1 MSNKE
6 FGPELFFGLVGA
18 VGTDLSSVANKLRQK
33 LKIVDYQST
42 QIILSDLIAVADKSK
57 DWGKINSGPD
67 EIRVEELMKS
77 GTKIRHRMENGDAVA
92 RLSLVG
98 VKKLRF
104 EKTGSPN
111 RPVARQAYIF
121 KSLKHPDEVRLLRKL
136 YGDSFFL
143 VSVFQPE
150 AKRIENLAGKIAK
163 SHNRKIGD
171 ADCQEARRL
180 NEIDHRELDHRDI
193 GDTLG
198 QRVSDTFHLADL
210 FVRADKNLEE
220 DLERFIRL
228 LFGAP
233 FITPVKD
240 EVGMFL
246 AKASAL
252 KSADLSRQVGAVI
265 TSESGEIISTGCN
278 EVPKPG
284 GGTYWEGDDPD
295 RRDFK
300 DKQDP
305 NAIMKNDILREI
317 FSFLQRASWLTEERC
332 DADIDSLMLEAF
344 SKSEPVIPKESRVS
358 QILEFGK
365 VVHAEM
371 HAITEAARKGVS
383 TAGAFLYCTTLPCH
397 NCARHILAAGFKR
410 VIYIEP
416 YPKSLTKYLYSH
428 AVNIAD
434 DDKHDLDAVAFDPFV
449 GIAPNRYIRLF
460 EMVKRKNS
468 DGYAV
473 EEDNLSREPTV
484 YTKIDYVHSEDG
496 FIDSLSQLF
505 GDNLNR

>member
-1 MSNKE
+1 MSKKE
-6 FGPELFFGLVGA
+6 FAPELFFGLVGA
-18 VGTDLSSVANKLRQK
+18 VGTDLNSVANKLMQK

-42 QIILSDLIAVADKSK
+42 QIVLSNLISIVDKSK
-57 DWGKINSGPD
+57 DWEKINSGPE
-67 EIRVEELMKS
+67 EIRIEELMKS

-92 RLSLVG
+92 RLSLVE
-98 VKKLRF
+98 VKKHRVK
-104 EKTGSPN
+104 KTGSPN
-111 RPVARQAYIF
+111 RPVARHAYIF
-121 KSLKHPDEVRLLRKL
+121 KSLKHPDEVGRLREI

-143 VSVFQPE
+143 ISVFQPE
-150 AKRIENLAGKIAK
+150 AIRIDNLARNIAK

-171 ADCQEARRL
+171 EDCKEARRL

-210 FVRADKNLEE
+210 FVRADKNLEA
-220 DLERFIRL
+220 DLERFVRL

-233 FITPVKD
+233 FITPVPD
-240 EVGMFL
+240 EIGMFL

-265 TSESGEIISTGCN
+265 TTESGEIISTGCN

-284 GGTYWEGDDPD
+284 GGAYWEGDDPD

-305 NAIMKNDILREI
+305 NAIIKNDILREI
-317 FSFLQRASWLTEERC
+317 FLFLQKAAWLTEERC
-332 DADIDSLMLEAF
+332 ETDIDALMVEAF
-344 SKSEPVIPKESRVS
+344 SESKPVISKESRVT

-371 HAITEAARKGVS
+371 HAITEAARRGVS
-383 TAGAFLYCTTLPCH
+383 TAGASLFCTTLPCH
-397 NCARHILAAGFKR
+397 NCARHILAAGLQR

-416 YPKSLTKYLYSH
+416 YPKSLTKYLYGQ
-428 AVNIAD
+428 AVNVAED
-434 DDKHDLDAVAFDPFV
+434 DNHDSDALAFDPFV
-449 GIAPNRYIRLF
+449 GVAPNRYIKLF
-460 EMVKRKNS
+460 EMVRRKDP
-468 DGYAV
+468 DGYAID
-473 EEDNLSREPTV
+473 EDHLDKEPTV
-484 YTKIDYVHSEDG
+484 YTRIDYVHSEDAYIG
-496 FIDSLSQLF
+496 SLGKLF
-505 GDNLNR
+505 GDNTAQ